1 MEVHKC
7 KCGCAMERT
16 YHHSECVG
24 GDGWN
29 TPYEY
34 EVTEEW
40 TCPECG
46 EVECETYLIQNYGRY
61 YYQERGKP
69 RLVRRAR

>member
-46 EVECETYLIQNYGRY
+46 EVECETYLI
-61 YYQERGKP
+61 
-69 RLVRRAR
+69 